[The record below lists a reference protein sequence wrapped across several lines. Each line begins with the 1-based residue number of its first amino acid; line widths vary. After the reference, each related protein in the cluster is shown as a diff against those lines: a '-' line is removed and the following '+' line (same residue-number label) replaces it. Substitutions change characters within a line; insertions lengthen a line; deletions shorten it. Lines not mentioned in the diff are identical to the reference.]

1 MRALA
6 RLWTSKKT
14 HVAAGGAG
22 LGGAGRSATGAQW
35 ARSMIL
41 LATMQ
46 GIGKP
51 GSGAGGV
58 QAGTPLDFFFYFP
71 GYAEGGISGRRS
83 LPFAAWVE

>member
-1 MRALA
+1 
-6 RLWTSKKT
+6 
-14 HVAAGGAG
+14 
-22 LGGAGRSATGAQW
+22 
-35 ARSMIL
+35 MIL